1 MVRLSLLAVALLALA
16 ACDSGGD
23 AVGITGTWEGEVFAA
38 AAGSP
43 RYPATVRLNDTGLN
57 VTGTGV
63 VELPGTDV
71 FDFTVVGG
79 SFSGTTVSLDTR
91 FDRTPF
97 TGSIV
102 GQLTETSPGRIVGT
116 FQGGGL
122 VGDSRIDIR
131 LVDR

>member
-1 MVRLSLLAVALLALA
+1 MVRLSLLAVAVVSLA

-38 AAGSP
+38 TAGAP
-43 RYPATVRLNDTGLN
+43 RYPVTVRFQDTGLT

-63 VELPGTDV
+63 VELPGSDV

-79 SFSGTTVSLDTR
+79 TFRDGAVSLDIR

-97 TGSIV
+97 TGSII
-102 GQLTETSPGRIVGT
+102 GRLTETSPGRIVGT

-131 LVDR
+131 LTDR